1 METTI
6 IILLIVI
13 IIQNYSYK
21 NLMCENQQRIVKNQ
35 QIIVDFIKTLKKK
48 FNE

>member
-1 METTI
+1 MQTTI

-21 NLMCENQQRIVKNQ
+21 NLMCENQQ
-35 QIIVDFIKTLKKK
+35 IIVDFIKTLKKK
-48 FNE
+48 LNE